1 MNKLKN
7 SVLALL
13 AMSFFAFGAVN
24 ADDVKVKEEVKT
36 TEEVKPE
43 EVKPEAEVKPSAPV
57 APEKKK

>member
-24 ADDVKVKEEVKT
+24 ADDVKPKEEVK

-43 EVKPEAEVKPSAPV
+43 EVKPEAEVKPSTPV